1 MVDQVALVPVRHRTA
16 AAGAGYSGSIEREM
30 EPHVPTSPEV
40 PSPRHHG
47 CPSATPVNIVL
58 GVIGADCHAV
68 GNKIL
73 EIAFREAGFR
83 VNNLGVMVAQAE
95 FIAAALETDARA
107 MVISSL
113 CGHAEIDCRGLRER
127 CLEAGIGH
135 ILLYLGGNLTV
146 GETDFPTVERRFR
159 EMGFDRVFPPGTAPE
174 EGIAA
179 LWEDLRRR
187 GCRQP
192 AGDTKG
198 PGRA

>member
-1 MVDQVALVPVRHRTA
+1 MGHHT
-16 AAGAGYSGSIEREM
+16 
-30 EPHVPTSPEV
+30 PTSLEEA
-40 PSPRHHG
+40 SPRGDG
-47 CPSATPVNIVL
+47 CPPCAPVNIVL

-107 MVISSL
+107 LIVSSL

-127 CLEAGIGH
+127 CVEAGIGH

-146 GETDFPTVERRFR
+146 GEADFPTVERRFR

-174 EGIAA
+174 RGIAA
-179 LWEDLRRR
+179 LWEDLGRRA
-187 GCRQP
+187 CRQP
-192 AGDTKG
+192 ADDMEG
-198 PGRA
+198 PPRA

>member
-1 MVDQVALVPVRHRTA
+1 MGHHT
-16 AAGAGYSGSIEREM
+16 
-30 EPHVPTSPEV
+30 PTSLEEATPHSE
-40 PSPRHHG
+40 G
-47 CPSATPVNIVL
+47 CPPGAPVNIVL

-107 MVISSL
+107 MIISSL

-127 CLEAGIGH
+127 CVEAGIGH

-146 GETDFPTVERRFR
+146 GEADFPTVEHRFQ

-179 LWEDLRRR
+179 LWKDLGRR
-187 GCRQP
+187 GCRPP
-192 AGDTKG
+192 ADDAEG
-198 PGRA
+198 PTRA